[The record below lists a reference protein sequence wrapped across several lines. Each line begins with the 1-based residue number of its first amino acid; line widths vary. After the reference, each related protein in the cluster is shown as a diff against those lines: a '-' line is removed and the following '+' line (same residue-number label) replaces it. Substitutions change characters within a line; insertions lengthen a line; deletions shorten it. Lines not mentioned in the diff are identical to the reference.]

1 MIRETMQKKTPQ
13 RNHSLAEKDEAKP
26 PQSKTPAAV
35 HMDRRSVRRSFGGER
50 DALLLVVIPLLG
62 MGTILFLSNIGASL
76 KQTTSAQPATQP
88 IPVVSAT
95 PVSTANVFVRA
106 AQVRLYPFPQTNV
119 GLMQPAVDGHG
130 NVWVGEMFA
139 NRLARLDSHTGVVTT
154 WEPPNGKNGL
164 MSTAIDAHGN
174 IWFVEQG
181 ANYIGRFDP
190 VQHTLRIFPLGAV
203 NGRLLGPQDIQFDTM
218 RRLGFTAPAGGR
230 IGRLDPTPG
239 AIQMWP
245 VPAPRTGIPP
255 APFSLTVT
263 RDTQAWFAYITGRAA
278 GRLDPATGK
287 VTLYPLADPQA
298 EIFSMAHDTHGRI
311 WFSEIIPGRL
321 GMADNAT
328 GRGTELPVP
337 TVAGHPA
344 ALYELIVAQNGD
356 VWFVN
361 NGANALGP

>member
-35 HMDRRSVRRSFGGER
+35 HMDRRSVRRSFRRQR
-50 DALLLVVIPLLG
+50 DAWLLMFILRRG

-76 KQTTSAQPATQP
+76 QQPTSAQPATQP

-139 NRLARLDSHTGVVTT
+139 NRLARLDSHTGAVTT

-164 MSTAIDAHGN
+164 MSTTIDVHGKV
-174 IWFVEQG
+174 WFVEQG

-190 VQHTLRIFPLGAV
+190 VQHTFRIFPLGAV

-218 RRLGFTAPAGGR
+218 GRLWFTAPAGGR
-230 IGRLDPTPG
+230 IGRLDPTTG

-245 VPAPRTGIPP
+245 VPAPRTCIAP

-263 RDTQAWFAYITGRAA
+263 RGTHHSFGDITAGAA
-278 GRLDPATGK
+278 G
-287 VTLYPLADPQA
+287 PLAPP
-298 EIFSMAHDTHGRI
+298 IRT
-311 WFSEIIPGRL
+311 
-321 GMADNAT
+321 AT
-328 GRGTELPVP
+328 LSPP
-337 TVAGHPA
+337 PHP
-344 ALYELIVAQNGD
+344 
-356 VWFVN
+356 
-361 NGANALGP
+361 